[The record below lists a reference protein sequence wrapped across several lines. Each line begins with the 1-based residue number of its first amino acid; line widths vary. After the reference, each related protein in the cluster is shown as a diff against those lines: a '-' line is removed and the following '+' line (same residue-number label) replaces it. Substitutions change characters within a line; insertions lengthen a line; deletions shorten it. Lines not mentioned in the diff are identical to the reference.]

1 MNRLAMA
8 GAGALLTV
16 LSTAAL
22 GTSAG
27 ANAAVNTAVTSIAVD
42 PATSIE
48 MHVTADCRPAE
59 SRCFFDTT
67 ANLLTPDGPTGFP
80 GDTWA
85 RQTVTLRSSSR
96 DVWQEATFSAPSG
109 NPSDTKG
116 ANHENVLSKLYKETT
131 NVEISITYFGGGPIE
146 RFKTDGQSVPT
157 DWGTGLPNTKAAWYA
172 CSQIQ
177 VVYGGVNLTTPTAC
191 AQTTF
196 S

>member
-1 MNRLAMA
+1 MKRLAMT
-8 GAGALLTV
+8 GAAALLTV
-16 LSTAAL
+16 AL
-22 GTSAG
+22 GAPPAG
-27 ANAAVNTAVTSIAVD
+27 HAAINTAVTSIAVD
-42 PATSIE
+42 PATQIE

-59 SRCFFDTT
+59 NRCFFDTT

-85 RQTVTLRSSSR
+85 RQTITLRSNSR
-96 DVWQEATFSAPSG
+96 NAYQEASYSAPSG
-109 NPSDTKG
+109 NPRDTKG
-116 ANHENVLSKLYKETT
+116 MNHENVLSKMYRATN

-146 RFKTDGQSVPT
+146 RFKSDGESVPT
-157 DWGTGLPNTKAAWYA
+157 DWGTGQPDTKSAFFA

>member
-1 MNRLAMA
+1 MNRLATA
-8 GAGALLTV
+8 SA
-16 LSTAAL
+16 AAL
-22 GTSAG
+22 SAVVLVAPPA

-42 PATSIE
+42 PATQIE

-59 SRCFFDTT
+59 NRCFFDTT

-80 GDTWA
+80 ADTWA
-85 RQTVTLRSSSR
+85 RQTITLRSNSR
-96 DVWQEATFSAPSG
+96 DAYQEATYSAPSG
-109 NPSDTKG
+109 NPRETKG
-116 ANHENVLSKLYKETT
+116 SNHENVLSKMYRATN

-146 RFKTDGQSVPT
+146 RFKSDGDSVPT
-157 DWGTGLPNTKAAWYA
+157 DWVSGRPDTKSAFFA

>member
-1 MNRLAMA
+1 MNRLATVRA
-8 GAGALLTV
+8 AALMTV
-16 LSTAAL
+16 LATGVLA
-22 GTSAG
+22 TPPSAG
-27 ANAAVNTAVTSIAVD
+27 AAINTAVTSIAVD
-42 PATSIE
+42 PATQIE

-59 SRCFFDTT
+59 NRCFFDTT
-67 ANLLTPDGPTGFP
+67 ANLLTPEGPTGFP

-96 DVWQEATFSAPSG
+96 DAWQEAQYSAPSG
-109 NPSDTKG
+109 NPRETKG
-116 ANHENVLSKLYKETT
+116 SNHENVLSKMYRATN
-131 NVEISITYFGGGPIE
+131 NVEISVTYFGGGPIE
-146 RFKTDGQSVPT
+146 RFKTDGDSVPT
-157 DWGTGLPNTKAAWYA
+157 NWVSGQPDTKSAFYA

>member
-1 MNRLAMA
+1 MNRLATA
-8 GAGALLTV
+8 GSAALLTAV
-16 LSTAAL
+16 AVSPPGADAAI
-22 GTSAG
+22 
-27 ANAAVNTAVTSIAVD
+27 NTAVTSIAVD
-42 PATSIE
+42 PATQIE

-59 SRCFFDTT
+59 NRCFFDTT
-67 ANLLTPDGPTGFP
+67 ANLLTPEGRTGFP

-85 RQTVTLRSSSR
+85 RQTITLRSNSR
-96 DVWQEATFSAPSG
+96 DAYQEAQFSAPSG
-109 NPSDTKG
+109 NPRETKG
-116 ANHENVLSKLYKETT
+116 SNHENVLSKMYRATN

-146 RFKTDGQSVPT
+146 RFKSDGESVPT
-157 DWGTGLPNTKAAWYA
+157 DWVTGRPDTKSAFFA